1 MTFVHGKKTVIQVNS
16 SDISAFTNSSEWN
29 RVSDDHDTT
38 GYGADSHAYEGG
50 LLNAT
55 LTMSGTYESG
65 VTGPKA
71 VLEPLLATKTTFIR
85 QPEGTGSTL
94 PQETGSALVKSYVET
109 NPVAGMITWSA
120 ELKVSGDVDTTAQPV

>member
-1 MTFVHGKKTVIQVNS
+1 MSFVHGKNTVIDVDSN
-16 SDISAFTNSSEWN
+16 DISAFVNSSEWN
-29 RVSDDHDTT
+29 RVADDHDTT

-71 VLEPLLATKTTFIR
+71 VIEPLLATKVPFIR
-85 QPEGTGSTL
+85 QPEGAGSGL
-94 PQETGSALVKSYVET
+94 PQETGTALVKSYVET

-120 ELKVSGDVDTTAQPV
+120 ELKVSGDVDTTPQV